1 MKIFR
6 TIGYIFLT
14 AFFAFAGMTV
24 HAQDG
29 QLTIES
35 GSIQYDSESGNS
47 VFVGSV
53 LIVRGGLE
61 IQADRV
67 EHFRESDN
75 GEHLVAEGQPVKF
88 TYESPDTGEMT
99 NGWADDSIYWFE
111 RREIELS
118 GNVVIQNDQVTLRA
132 QKAFYNSDTGNVR
145 TISSPAESD
154 ERAKSTIVIDD
165 DS

>member
-1 MKIFR
+1 MKILR

-14 AFFAFAGMTV
+14 TFFAFAGMTA
-24 HAQDG
+24 HAQEG

-47 VFVGSV
+47 IFVGGV

-61 IQADRV
+61 IRADRV

-75 GEHLVAEGQPVKF
+75 GEYLVAEGQPVNF
-88 TYESPDTGEMT
+88 MYESPDTGEMT
-99 NGWADDSIYWFE
+99 KGWADDSIYWFK

-145 TISSPAESD
+145 TISSPTQSD
-154 ERAKSTIVIDD
+154 ERVKSTIVIDD